1 MATRKTHEAPVRVRE
16 RSPVRSGPLIIA
28 GCLSLALATAACQ
41 TSPAVS
47 YVAPTPE
54 SIVPPERPSAATLA
68 DLVRKLDGKV
78 LGVLRESAGSGTPLK
93 VAVVRFTDIGGES
106 HALGRYL
113 ALKMGTDIGK
123 SGKYIVI
130 DPGQIHQLLRRE
142 AIEQGI
148 VDTRSLLEIGRK
160 VGADRLVVGN
170 YTDLGSQL
178 DVTVRVLTVPEGQNL
193 GQASETVDRDA
204 ALMNLIHVGP

>member
-1 MATRKTHEAPVRVRE
+1 MPIQKTIETAIRGRGRPPARTAPLVM
-16 RSPVRSGPLIIA
+16 A
-28 GCLSLALATAACQ
+28 GCLFLSLATASCQ

-47 YVAPTPE
+47 YVPPTPE
-54 SIVPPERPSAATLA
+54 SVVPPERPSAATLA
-68 DLVRKLDGKV
+68 DLVRKLDAKV
-78 LGVLRESAGSGTPLK
+78 LGVLHTSAGVGPPLK

-106 HALGRYL
+106 HSLGRYL

-148 VDTRSLLEIGRK
+148 VDTRSLLEIGKK

>member
-1 MATRKTHEAPVRVRE
+1 MKNHSVRGQERAVLLGTGWLLCATV
-16 RSPVRSGPLIIA
+16 
-28 GCLSLALATAACQ
+28 LASCQ

-47 YVAPTPE
+47 YV
-54 SIVPPERPSAATLA
+54 PPKPAEIAHPAKASAATLA
-68 DLVRKLDGKV
+68 DLVQKLDTKV
-78 LGVLRESAGSGTPLK
+78 LEVLGSSGGAEPLK

-113 ALKMGTDIGK
+113 ALKMGTEIGK
-123 SGKYIVI
+123 GGKYIVI

-148 VDTRSLLEIGRK
+148 VDTRSLLEIGRE

-170 YTDLGSQL
+170 YTDLGPQL
-178 DVTVRVLTVPEGQNL
+178 DVTVRVLTVPEGHNL

>member
-1 MATRKTHEAPVRVRE
+1 MKDHLIRGRKRPTGWP
-16 RSPVRSGPLIIA
+16 GFLFIA
-28 GCLSLALATAACQ
+28 GCVVSGAFLASCQ

-47 YVAPTPE
+47 YVPPKPAE
-54 SIVPPERPSAATLA
+54 IAPPERASAATLD
-68 DLVRKLDGKV
+68 DLVQKLDSAV
-78 LGVLRESAGSGTPLK
+78 LGVLGASPSADGLLK
-93 VAVVRFTDIGGES
+93 VAVIRFTDIGGES

-123 SGKYIVI
+123 VGTYIVI

-178 DVTVRVLTVPEGQNL
+178 DVTVRVLTVPEGHNL